1 MLTGVLLLV
10 MMAGRGSAKGSTI
23 GILLFLFCLALAVGI
38 WLVVGGL
45 NKRKFWAWVA
55 GLGIFAIYLPSLF
68 LPLGALGLW
77 GLLDPGSRAQFGLG
91 PRPRDEDDPDD
102 EYDPDRPRRRV
113 RTDDQG
119 ITDRPRPDDF
129 PRREP

>member
-1 MLTGVLLLV
+1 MRHRISLATLSLRISAWLYMLTGVLLLV

-68 LPLGALGLW
+68 LP
-77 GLLDPGSRAQFGLG
+77 P
-91 PRPRDEDDPDD
+91 PPCPC
-102 EYDPDRPRRRV
+102 
-113 RTDDQG
+113 
-119 ITDRPRPDDF
+119 
-129 PRREP
+129 